1 MHRHKARP
9 GQFERMN
16 ARRERGLTRLR
27 CQMIDA
33 AMAGGRSGFAVQMR
47 MGRLDKAPE
56 SWTLEQVKDFQKYF
70 GAGWQPKKEAT
81 VALREARPRER

>member
-1 MHRHKARP
+1 MRMHKHRP
-9 GQFERMN
+9 AAGAFERMN

-47 MGRLDKAPE
+47 MGGRLLDSA
-56 SWTLEQVKDFQKYF
+56 S
-70 GAGWQPKKEAT
+70 AT
-81 VALREARPRER
+81 VGLREARPRAR